1 MDIAVPVSTPYVP
14 VDTTY
19 PAREKWPFTAFT
31 TEDQLNARELGQ
43 FIAGFCWAQAMADQ
57 RAWKIVV
64 PNDKVAAVVAA
75 LVDRSFCVA
84 KESWSVI
91 EPHTTLA
98 VWSGL

>member
-1 MDIAVPVSTPYVP
+1 MNTEPVATPYVP
-14 VDTTY
+14 VDTSY
-19 PAREKWPFTAFT
+19 PARSQWPCTYFT
-31 TEDQLNARELGQ
+31 TEDQLNGRELGQ
-43 FIAGFCWAQAMADQ
+43 FIAGFAWAQASADQ
-57 RAWKIVV
+57 RGWLIVV

-84 KESWSVI
+84 KESWSMV